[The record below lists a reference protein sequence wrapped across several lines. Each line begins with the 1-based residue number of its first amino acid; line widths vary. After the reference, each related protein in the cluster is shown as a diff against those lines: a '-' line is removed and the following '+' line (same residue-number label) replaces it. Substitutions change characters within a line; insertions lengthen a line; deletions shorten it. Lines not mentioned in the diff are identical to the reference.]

1 MRARKRRIYVGCEGE
16 YEYAYVLWLRRLIQE
31 ERMQV
36 YLEPDNLKGGGLRK
50 MAKCAAANIKRMDRD
65 EPFSHRYLLLDID
78 RAEQYPEELAD
89 LKKIL
94 PKHQEEIVWQKP
106 CGEAIQLATAWIKAP
121 GNRIRL
127 DGTAQAREEYRRYF
141 GTDRCLRVQQMARVF
156 PEELHRLRELNP
168 MPEEI
173 GRASCRATV

>member
-1 MRARKRRIYVGCEGE
+1 
-16 YEYAYVLWLRRLIQE
+16 
-31 ERMQV
+31 
-36 YLEPDNLKGGGLRK
+36 
-50 MAKCAAANIKRMDRD
+50 MDRD

-127 DGTAQAREEYRRYF
+127 DGTAQAREEYRRVIWHRSLPE
-141 GTDRCLRVQQMARVF
+141 GTANGACLS
-156 PEELHRLRELNP
+156 
-168 MPEEI
+168 
-173 GRASCRATV
+173 GRIA